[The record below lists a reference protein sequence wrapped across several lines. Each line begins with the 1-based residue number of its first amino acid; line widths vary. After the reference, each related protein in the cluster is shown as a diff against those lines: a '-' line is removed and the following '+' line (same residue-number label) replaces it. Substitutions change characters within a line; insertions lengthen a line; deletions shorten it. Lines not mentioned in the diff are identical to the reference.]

1 MSGEIVGA
9 VKTYS
14 LKLLNCTLAETD
26 GGTDMSLMAPVP
38 TQVIAHLPPGEPHGF
53 FGDFEIPLHDL
64 IVSS

>member
-26 GGTDMSLMAPVP
+26 GTDMSLMAPVP
-38 TQVIAHLPPGEPHGF
+38 TQVMPPGEPHGF

>member
-26 GGTDMSLMAPVP
+26 GTDMALVP
-38 TQVIAHLPPGEPHGF
+38 TQVITRLPPGEPHGF
-53 FGDFEIPLHDL
+53 FWDFEIPLHDL

>member
-26 GGTDMSLMAPVP
+26 GTDMSLMAPVP
-38 TQVIAHLPPGEPHGF
+38 TQVITRLPPGEPHGF

>member
-26 GGTDMSLMAPVP
+26 GGTDMALVP
-38 TQVIAHLPPGEPHGF
+38 TQVITRLPPGEPHGF
-53 FGDFEIPLHDL
+53 FGDFEIPLNDL